1 MFYTFPKVMN
11 ICSNLLTNDKENF
24 DVFKVKNML
33 KDTDEDTLSKDEEMV
48 LEVIFWIILVLYIF
62 LFFYAISRATEIN
75 KKLDNDV
82 LKILNYFLVVADPV
96 IYSLVLGIIV

>member
-1 MFYTFPKVMN
+1 MFYTFPKIMN
-11 ICSNLLTNDKENF
+11 ICSNLLTSDKENF

-33 KDTDEDTLSKDEEMV
+33 KDTDENTLSKDEEMV
-48 LEVIFWIILVLYIF
+48 LEAIFWIILVLYIF
-62 LFFYAISRATEIN
+62 LFFYAFSRATEIN

-96 IYSLVLGIIV
+96 IYSLVLGIIQ